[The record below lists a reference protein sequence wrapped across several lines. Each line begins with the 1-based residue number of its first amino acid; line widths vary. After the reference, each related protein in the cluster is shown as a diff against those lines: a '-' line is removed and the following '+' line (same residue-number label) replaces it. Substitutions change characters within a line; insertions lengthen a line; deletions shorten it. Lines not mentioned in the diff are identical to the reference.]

1 MKKILNNEDYVKSE
15 TGAIVL
21 TNNAKYLE
29 HRKRVNKR
37 VQDQEELVQLKTD
50 VSDLKEMVN
59 KLIKGK

>member
-15 TGAIVL
+15 AGAIVL